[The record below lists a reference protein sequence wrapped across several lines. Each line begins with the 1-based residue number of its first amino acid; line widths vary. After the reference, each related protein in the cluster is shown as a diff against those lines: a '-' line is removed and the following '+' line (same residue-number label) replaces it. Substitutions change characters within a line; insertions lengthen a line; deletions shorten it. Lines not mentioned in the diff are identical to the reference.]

1 MGNSPPRIKLHYVKE
16 QDRVLTGLI
25 QILDSSN
32 NDNCNNSI
40 CNHKNSGNHNDK
52 QKKNNTSNGSSNKE
66 EAAPPTNNAI
76 EELEV
81 YVIGREK
88 ISWVA
93 ANGFMTLKESHT
105 FFKEKVIIK
114 VSSTD
119 MEPTFSIPLPDDLP
133 PSGHGGN
140 YG

>member
-1 MGNSPPRIKLHYVKE
+1 MGNAPPRIKLHYVKE

-25 QILDSSN
+25 QILDSTN
-32 NDNCNNSI
+32 NDNCNNI
-40 CNHKNSGNHNDK
+40 CNNNDK
-52 QKKNNTSNGSSNKE
+52 DNNDKTKKNNASNGSSNKE

-93 ANGFMTLKESHT
+93 ANGFMTLKDSHT